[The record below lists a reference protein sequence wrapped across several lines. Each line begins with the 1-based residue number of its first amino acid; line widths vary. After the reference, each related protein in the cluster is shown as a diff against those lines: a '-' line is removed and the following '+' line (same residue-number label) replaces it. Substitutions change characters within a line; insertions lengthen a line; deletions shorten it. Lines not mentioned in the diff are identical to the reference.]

1 MSTEIWRIV
10 LVGLFTLFFGWSLG
24 YTFEVILIGAGYY
37 LLWTFSIISKLFDW
51 IDKGMRGIPPD
62 AGGVWGEIS
71 DTLNRQRRR
80 HRRTLEKM
88 RHTIKRVTRVTDA
101 LDEGV
106 LVLRRDLTLDWWNS
120 SAKRLLGLRSSDRG
134 SAIINLIRDP
144 EFVSYIHQP
153 EFIGS
158 IQMPSSSQEG
168 RLLLFTASHFGDNE
182 IVLVIADI
190 TRMNNLETARKE
202 FVGNISHELRTPL
215 TVIRG
220 YIETLQDL
228 PSNTVM
234 ADRAFE
240 QMATQVS
247 RMQSLADDLILLSR
261 FEGAEY
267 QGNGGPDAQQSY
279 PSKNLFNLL
288 SEIMVE
294 AEQLSGGRHS
304 LELDC
309 CEAISL
315 SVEPSS
321 LRSALG
327 NLVFNAV
334 HHNPQGATI
343 TISVTE
349 PNAAVS
355 IAIADD
361 GVGIDPL
368 EIPRLTERFYRGDSS
383 RNSDTGG
390 SGLGLA
396 IVKHAVTSC
405 GGELQINS
413 RLGQGAVFICRFPTK
428 TD

>member
-1 MSTEIWRIV
+1 
-10 LVGLFTLFFGWSLG
+10 
-24 YTFEVILIGAGYY
+24 
-37 LLWTFSIISKLFDW
+37 
-51 IDKGMRGIPPD
+51 
-62 AGGVWGEIS
+62 
-71 DTLNRQRRR
+71 
-80 HRRTLEKM
+80 
-88 RHTIKRVTRVTDA
+88 
-101 LDEGV
+101 
-106 LVLRRDLTLDWWNS
+106 
-120 SAKRLLGLRSSDRG
+120 
-134 SAIINLIRDP
+134 
-144 EFVSYIHQP
+144 
-153 EFIGS
+153 
-158 IQMPSSSQEG
+158 MPSSSQEG

-228 PSNTVM
+228 PSNTAM

-267 QGNGGPDAQQSY
+267 QSNGGPDSQQSY
-279 PSKNLFNLL
+279 PSTNLFNLL

-343 TISVTE
+343 TISLTE